1 MIDNNI
7 IEKAKELRAT
17 VERLAQKLNDKDA
30 LENIE
35 LFPSWNGSSKEY
47 KEGEKVK
54 YQGKLY
60 RTLVTH
66 ISQNDWT
73 PADAPSL
80 FTQVL
85 VSKDG
90 ESLPWVQPTSTNP
103 YSIGDKVI
111 FDDKIYE
118 SIIDNNMWNPVDYPL
133 GWKEIT
139 E

>member
-1 MIDNNI
+1 MMDNI

-66 ISQNDWT
+66 TSQNDWKPTET
-73 PADAPSL
+73 PTL
-80 FTQVL
+80 FAQVL
-85 VSKDG
+85 VSEDG
-90 ESLPWVQPTSTNP
+90 SPLPWVQPTNQNP
-103 YSIGDKVI
+103 YSVGDKVI

-118 SIIDNNMWNPVDYPL
+118 STVDNNMWSPTDYPL